1 MRGREQKAASI
12 LPCFPVI
19 CRTYSLLFDWMY
31 PGNFRAVLCC
41 LEAYADTPAVTTPL
55 LKFVS
60 EFVFNKSQRL
70 TFDSSS
76 PNGIL
81 LFREVSQTC
90 LNCALCACVR
100 VHEWPRTYVC
110 LCVQQQPAADTVQ
123 E

>member
-1 MRGREQKAASI
+1 MLRLA
-12 LPCFPVI
+12 

-31 PGNFRAVLCC
+31 PGHFRAVLCC
-41 LEAYADTPAVTTPL
+41 LEAFADTPAVTTPL

-81 LFREVSQTC
+81 LFREVSTGLVAETVAGSAAPVCQIC
-90 LNCALCACVR
+90 SSQPCQLSMFMSLVQLC
-100 VHEWPRTYVC
+100 
-110 LCVQQQPAADTVQ
+110 
-123 E
+123 